1 MRWGRPFVGSLVGAT
16 GWRAGL
22 EMSERQGTHPSA
34 SDLGKLELR
43 IQRGFVTSGPVG
55 GLAAAT
61 WGGSGSLSHAL
72 CLQSVCQ
79 DSRPTPSLQAHSEPE
94 GELDSTD
101 TRGAGEGREAR
112 PAQALSHHLAG
123 RPVPPVLTPRS

>member
-94 GELDSTD
+94 GGVRL
-101 TRGAGEGREAR
+101 G
-112 PAQALSHHLAG
+112 
-123 RPVPPVLTPRS
+123 